1 MARTYQRI
9 TNQYEGLSP
18 DTQEYL
24 NFIPLVIGIS
34 DNVSR
39 NKDKDIFDILIAYL
53 FIKVELGQRRI
64 FYGLA
69 INKHNV
75 NKRMASAIIIKK
87 WRIDQPRFTILY
99 KVLSGKTVDSKIL
112 EYKRKAADVRN
123 NIIHGKIVTDAEK
136 AQAIKDIL
144 NYIEKL
150 NDLVRLKYKFKPFG
164 NMKGFRVSS
173 EPNNDYESNRT
184 LEYIWTRSEQI
195 KDRYKS
201 LKSAQR
207 RANQ

>member
-9 TNQYEGLSP
+9 TNQYEGLPP
-18 DTQEYL
+18 DTKEYL
-24 NFIPLVIGIS
+24 NVIPLIIDIS
-34 DNVSR
+34 NNVSR
-39 NKDKDIFDILIAYL
+39 DKDKDIFDILLAYL
-53 FIKVELGQRRI
+53 FIRVEHGQRRI
-64 FYGLA
+64 LRGLA
-69 INKHNV
+69 INEHNV
-75 NKRMASAIIIKK
+75 KSSEAEDIVNKWHINQLEFIILHKIFTGKLIK
-87 WRIDQPRFTILY
+87 P
-99 KVLSGKTVDSKIL
+99 KIL
-112 EYKRKAADVRN
+112 EYKRKATDVRN